1 MTQWNDKRNN
11 MDRISAFR
19 PNKSNYMYPCLSG
32 KNSNVMKIILD
43 KRNIIIVK
51 RRTKVLI
58 YLFFLQSYA
67 KRNISTTWQKYEYN
81 NALKDKILPD
91 HKPYVWCL
99 ISSCF

>member
-43 KRNIIIVK
+43 KRNIIIIK
-51 RRTKVLI
+51 RRKKLSKITNKLCLLLPKTDVNLSI
-58 YLFFLQSYA
+58 D
-67 KRNISTTWQKYEYN
+67 NI
-81 NALKDKILPD
+81 
-91 HKPYVWCL
+91 
-99 ISSCF
+99 